1 MYGDEGDDTSFSESK
16 TRITAQQKLKFI
28 LHWALIIVV
37 HVMIFWYFPISGNKT
52 LYKGQPYCEPKET
65 QQYPYGC
72 KNFHDNTSL
81 VVFYFL
87 FCCYF
92 TLSALQLRYG
102 LPIMKK
108 PSSTMQY
115 YDTNTLSGN
124 LGFIGAQVYV
134 AIPFAI
140 ELRCLLDFCLTKTAL
155 DIFQFWQLF
164 NYHMDLYVAM
174 MGNESYVNKVMGVR
188 TTWDNYCLGW
198 VILTVLLLIVVG
210 PFAFFSE
217 IGGFIQ
223 FNEVQSAKINVA
235 VLVNKTL
242 SLKNLTDRGVPPME
256 QKGHKKKGATTAMT
270 ADAAFAGPGQSS
282 IGLDQLYSQSSSK
295 GQPMSEM
302 PSEEG
307 TNMFASAKHKKLF
320 ETRDLQT
327 CVPFDIWAVD
337 NPNMRNISK
346 AYFEA

>member
-1 MYGDEGDDTSFSESK
+1 VYGDDGDDTSFSESK

-52 LYKGQPYCEPKET
+52 LYKDQPYCEPKDT

-134 AIPFAI
+134 SIPFAI

-164 NYHMDLYVAM
+164 NYHMELYVPM

-188 TTWDNYCLGW
+188 TTWDNYCIGW
-198 VILTVLLLIVVG
+198 VILTLLLLIVVG
-210 PFAFFSE
+210 PFAFFSD
-217 IGGFIQ
+217 IGGFVQ
-223 FNEVQSAKINVA
+223 FNQVQSSQISVA

-242 SLKNLTDRGVPPME
+242 SLKDLTDRGVPAME
-256 QKGHKKKGATTAMT
+256 KKGDKKKGATKAMT
-270 ADAAFAGPGQSS
+270 ADAAVDGPGHSS
-282 IGLDQLYSQSSSK
+282 IGLDQLYTQSSSK
-295 GQPMSEM
+295 RYQVTEM
-302 PSEEG
+302 TSEEG
-307 TNMFASAKHKKLF
+307 TDMFATASNKKLF
-320 ETRDLQT
+320 RKKDLKT
-327 CVPFDIWAVD
+327 CVPFDIW
-337 NPNMRNISK
+337 
-346 AYFEA
+346 